1 MTELLTLIHVLGLA
15 LGLGAATTKTVLL
28 LRCGA
33 DAELIAAYLRVRRFV
48 TRVIIT
54 GLALLVVSGAGF
66 FLVGFFSLGA
76 DLIFKLVLVAALFVL
91 GPVIDNVVEPR
102 FAKAFAAESSASLM
116 AQLCG
121 RMSMR
126 GPVAM
131 PLASSSPAMKPG
143 LKPMSCSAMVRNRA

>member
-66 FLVGFFSLGA
+66 LLDGISLGA
-76 DLIFKLVLVAALFVL
+76 DLILKLVLVAALFVL
-91 GPVIDNVVEPR
+91 GPVIDNVIEPR
-102 FAKAFAAESSASLM
+102 FAKAAPAPGAPASPEFVGARRRYVAIEVAATSLFYLIT
-116 AQLCG
+116 AFWIL
-121 RMSMR
+121 R
-126 GPVAM
+126 
-131 PLASSSPAMKPG
+131 
-143 LKPMSCSAMVRNRA
+143 

>member
-102 FAKAFAAESSASLM
+102 YAKAAPARGAPASPEFVGARRRYVAIEVAATSLFYLIT
-116 AQLCG
+116 AFWIL
-121 RMSMR
+121 R
-126 GPVAM
+126 
-131 PLASSSPAMKPG
+131 
-143 LKPMSCSAMVRNRA
+143 

>member
-33 DAELIAAYLRVRRFV
+33 DAELVAAYLGVRRLV
-48 TRVIIT
+48 TRVIMT

-66 FLVGFFSLGA
+66 FLDGSSLGA

-91 GPVIDNVVEPR
+91 GPVIDNVLEPR
-102 FAKAFAAESSASLM
+102 FAKAAPAPGAPASAEFVDARRLYVAVEVAATSLFYLIT
-116 AQLCG
+116 AFWIL
-121 RMSMR
+121 R
-126 GPVAM
+126 
-131 PLASSSPAMKPG
+131 
-143 LKPMSCSAMVRNRA
+143 